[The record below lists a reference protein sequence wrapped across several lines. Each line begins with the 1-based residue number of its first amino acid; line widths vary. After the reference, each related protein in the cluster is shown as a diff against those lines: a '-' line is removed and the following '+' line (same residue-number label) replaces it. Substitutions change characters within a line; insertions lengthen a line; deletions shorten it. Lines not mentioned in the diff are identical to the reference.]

1 MLRKMLVH
9 GLIAAAVIGCAAAVY
24 ADGRNDGPA
33 TDIASPA
40 MRAETGPRTD
50 RDNGYIADSA
60 GHTERNRHL
69 RQAREH
75 QVNNVVGQVVFAAG
89 DEDFGAMECVTT
101 VREW

>member
-75 QVNNVVGQVVFAAG
+75 EREHEHSGRGSRHRRDDGERDG
-89 DEDFGAMECVTT
+89 D
-101 VREW
+101 